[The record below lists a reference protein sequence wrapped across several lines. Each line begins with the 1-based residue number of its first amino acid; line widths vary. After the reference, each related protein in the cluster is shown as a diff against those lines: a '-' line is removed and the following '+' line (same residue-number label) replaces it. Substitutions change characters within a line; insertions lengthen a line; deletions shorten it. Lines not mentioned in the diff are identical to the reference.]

1 MMGIL
6 AISEYIRHGKRNVFI
21 VFQMAALLFVLC
33 VSASTLLAEY
43 RLYRPFAQLNHKEG
57 LYLSASGYHGANPDA
72 IAKGMEK
79 VDYVFAIGTQN
90 LLSKEAANGI
100 NVAVYPN
107 QMIEDY
113 QPDLAEGDWLSDEPL
128 EKDCMPVVVSQNP
141 YGWKKGSRIS
151 LDCGDEQGKPHT
163 ISIKVVGVLD
173 EGAQILGHD
182 FGQGN
187 RLYYDYRDIFSTY
200 RYEQEQTVLFL
211 TSETGAK
218 SVNMPVTYDREHF
231 IVYKDGISRT
241 EKNRNNMVLKDNLGE
256 LSQDSALDA
265 NLETFMA
272 SSNHEMIRKVMMYL
286 PVLLSVLIIT
296 IVSLINVCTLNMAD
310 DLYHNAVF
318 SLLGLPWKK
327 CSCFS
332 LVQSLFS
339 AFLSVVL
346 FFFFL
351 AVTAKLHLE
360 NYVYVNFSVPVLV
373 LLGGVILLLCAVHFI
388 VPYQILRKKQPA
400 DVLRNRKE

>member
-1 MMGIL
+1 MGIL

-79 VDYVFAIGTQN
+79 VDYVLAIGTQN

-107 QMIEDY
+107 QMIENY
-113 QPDLAEGDWLSDEPL
+113 QPDLAAGDWLSDEPL

-151 LDCGDEQGKPHT
+151 LDYGDEQGKPHT

-218 SVNMPVTYDREHF
+218 SVNMPVTYDR
-231 IVYKDGISRT
+231 
-241 EKNRNNMVLKDNLGE
+241 
-256 LSQDSALDA
+256 
-265 NLETFMA
+265 
-272 SSNHEMIRKVMMYL
+272 
-286 PVLLSVLIIT
+286 
-296 IVSLINVCTLNMAD
+296 
-310 DLYHNAVF
+310 
-318 SLLGLPWKK
+318 
-327 CSCFS
+327 
-332 LVQSLFS
+332 
-339 AFLSVVL
+339 
-346 FFFFL
+346 
-351 AVTAKLHLE
+351 
-360 NYVYVNFSVPVLV
+360 
-373 LLGGVILLLCAVHFI
+373 
-388 VPYQILRKKQPA
+388 
-400 DVLRNRKE
+400 

>member
-1 MMGIL
+1 MGIL

-57 LYLSASGYHGANPDA
+57 LYLSASGYHGANPNA

-79 VDYVFAIGTQN
+79 VDYVLAIGTQN

-113 QPDLAEGDWLSDEPL
+113 QPDLAEGDWFSDKSL

-151 LDCGDEQGKPHT
+151 LDYGDEQGKPHT

-286 PVLLSVLIIT
+286 PVLLSVLIL
-296 IVSLINVCTLNMAD
+296 SLI
-310 DLYHNAVF
+310 
-318 SLLGLPWKK
+318 
-327 CSCFS
+327 
-332 LVQSLFS
+332 
-339 AFLSVVL
+339 
-346 FFFFL
+346 
-351 AVTAKLHLE
+351 
-360 NYVYVNFSVPVLV
+360 
-373 LLGGVILLLCAVHFI
+373 
-388 VPYQILRKKQPA
+388 QI
-400 DVLRNRKE
+400 

>member
-90 LLSKEAANGI
+90 LLSKKAANGI

-151 LDCGDEQGKPHT
+151 LDYGDEQGKPHT

-332 LVQSLFS
+332 LVQSFFS

-346 FFFFL
+346 FFYFL
-351 AVTAKLHLE
+351 
-360 NYVYVNFSVPVLV
+360 
-373 LLGGVILLLCAVHFI
+373 
-388 VPYQILRKKQPA
+388 
-400 DVLRNRKE
+400 